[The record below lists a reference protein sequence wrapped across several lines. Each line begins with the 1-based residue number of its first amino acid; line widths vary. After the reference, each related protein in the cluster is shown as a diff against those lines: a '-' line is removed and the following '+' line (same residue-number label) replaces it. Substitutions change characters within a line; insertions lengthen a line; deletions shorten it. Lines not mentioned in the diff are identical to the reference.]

1 MTLLE
6 GYDLLS
12 EVYGGAEEDDGTA
25 KLLFLEI
32 ELLLVDK
39 LMSGSME
46 LATR

>member
-25 KLLFLEI
+25 KLLFLEV

-39 LMSGSME
+39 LMPGSME